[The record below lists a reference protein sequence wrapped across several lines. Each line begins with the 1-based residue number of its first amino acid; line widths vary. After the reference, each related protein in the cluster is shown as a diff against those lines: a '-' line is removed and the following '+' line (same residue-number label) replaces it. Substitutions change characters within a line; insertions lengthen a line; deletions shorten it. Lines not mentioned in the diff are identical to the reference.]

1 MNGLLKF
8 QPQPFRFLLYTE
20 WAMLLSCGSFA
31 LLEAIEEQH
40 LPFQHILILAVL
52 GGMGLMLPKSP
63 IPLKLLYTCIEIALI
78 FYGATLGYLH
88 ILPTLYL
95 IVLIRSC
102 FLFEQRGRWGIA
114 CLSLF
119 LFLVHQVRY
128 VQNTVLLVS
137 GGQEE
142 QFWMHL
148 IAETIMFG
156 LGLFL
161 VLKLVS
167 TLISE
172 RKIQSE
178 LAIAHEQLR
187 QYARQ
192 AEDLA
197 EARERNRIAMEIH
210 DSLGHAVTALNVQLQ
225 AAVKLWQPDPERAL
239 TFLEQAQKLGTTAMK
254 EMRKSVSAMR
264 EDREENETLESAIAS
279 LVKDSCQ
286 ATGISISTN
295 ISLNTSLPP
304 HFVKAI
310 YRIVQESLT
319 NICKHAEA
327 KEVEIKLSTNKDYL
341 YLTVQDNGKGFSLDR
356 STPGFGIHSMQE
368 RVSAI
373 GGTIEIE
380 TSPAAGCRIFVEIPI
395 GEILI

>member
-20 WAMLLSCGSFA
+20 WMMLLSCGSFA
-31 LLEAIEEQH
+31 VLEAIEEQH
-40 LPFQHILILAVL
+40 LPFQHILILGLL

-63 IPLKLLYTCIEIALI
+63 TPLKLLYTCIEIALI

-88 ILPTLYL
+88 ILPTLYV

-102 FLFEQRGRWGIA
+102 FLFEQLGRWAIA

-137 GGQEE
+137 EGQY

-148 IAETIMFG
+148 IAETIMFA

-161 VLKLVS
+161 ALKLVN

-172 RKIQSE
+172 RKIMSE

-197 EARERNRIAMEIH
+197 EVRERNRIAMEIH

-225 AAVKLWQPDPERAL
+225 AAIKLWQRNPERAQI
-239 TFLEQAQKLGTTAMK
+239 FLEQAQKLGTTAMK
-254 EMRKSVSAMR
+254 EMRKSVSALR
-264 EDREENETLESAIAS
+264 EDREENETLESAITS
-279 LVKDSCQ
+279 LVKNSFEG
-286 ATGISISTN
+286 TGISISTN

-304 HFVKAI
+304 HLVKAI

-319 NICKHAEA
+319 NICKHAKA
-327 KEVEIKLSTNKDYL
+327 KEVEIKLSTTKDYL
-341 YLTVQDNGKGFSLDR
+341 YLTVQDNGKGFSLNQN
-356 STPGFGIHSMQE
+356 TAGFGIHSMQE

-373 GGTIEIE
+373 GGKIQIE

-395 GEILI
+395 GEMLV